1 MNMFRIIAL
10 AVAGV
15 VAVGFPG
22 HAPRA
27 QLLSSNPITV
37 VVPYAPGFAAD
48 ITQRLL
54 NQKVTEM
61 TGQPFVVKNLAG
73 GGGVIGALDVKR
85 AAPDGHTL
93 LQLVVG
99 THATSQRVAASPP
112 YELRKDFEPITLL
125 WNLPQFMA
133 VPYASP
139 ARSVAE
145 LIAMGR
151 SKPGGLSFASVGVNS
166 AGHFLGELLS
176 KETKVTMVHV
186 PYPGAAKA
194 VTDLITNRVDF
205 FFSSYGS
212 IRPSVLDNKLRT
224 IAVASSKRLGILSN
238 VPTMAEQGFP
248 AATMTSQFGLAAPA
262 RTPEP
267 VIQRLNEAFAK
278 AARDP
283 DVVRKTIDD
292 GIELAPSS
300 PAEFSAMIEKEF
312 EKLDMLLKPSAAARK

>member
-1 MNMFRIIAL
+1 MNIFRAIAL
-10 AVAGV
+10 ASAGV
-15 VAVGFPG
+15 FAIGFPG
-22 HAPRA
+22 CAARA
-27 QLLSSNPITV
+27 QLVSTNPITV

-48 ITQRLL
+48 VTQRLL
-54 NQKVTEM
+54 NQKVTEN
-61 TGQPFVVKNLAG
+61 TGQPFIVKNVAG
-73 GGGVIGALDVKR
+73 GGGVLGALEVKR

-112 YELRKDFEPITLL
+112 YDLLKDFEPVTLL

-145 LIAMGR
+145 LVSMGR
-151 SKPGGLSFASVGVNS
+151 AKPGGLSFASVGVNT
-166 AGHFLGELLS
+166 AGHFLGELLA

-194 VTDLITNRVDF
+194 VTDLVTNRVDF

-212 IRPSVLDNKLRT
+212 VRSFVLDNKVRT
-224 IAVASSKRLGILSN
+224 IAVASPKRLDILPG
-238 VPTMAEQGFP
+238 VPTMAEQGYP
-248 AATMTSQFGLAAPA
+248 AATMISRFGLAAPA
-262 RTPEP
+262 KTPDA
-267 VIQRLNEAFAK
+267 VIRRLNEAFAR

-283 DVVRKTIDD
+283 DVVKKTVDD
-292 GIELAPSS
+292 GIELAPGS
-300 PAEFSAMIEKEF
+300 PAEFSAMIAEEF
-312 EKLDMLLKPSAAARK
+312 TKLDKILKPAAAAQK